1 MGKIMH
7 RILVNEEVCTGCR
20 ACEIACV
27 AWHEGHFG
35 TATSR
40 IRVTKIEHLGADQP
54 HVCRLCWRAPCVAA
68 CPTGA
73 LYREGVTEAVLLSAD
88 DCIGCSACVDAC
100 PFGVVTL
107 HPESGLALICDL
119 CGGDPACT
127 KRCATGAI
135 VYTDLA
141 AGSNAKRQKLARE
154 RLALRTG
161 KINQRMPE
169 S

>member
-1 MGKIMH
+1 MGKIVH
-7 RILVNEEVCTGCR
+7 RILVNEEACTGCR
-20 ACEIACV
+20 ACEVACV

-35 TATSR
+35 TATAR
-40 IRVTKIEHLGADQP
+40 IQVTKIENLGVDRP

-73 LYREGVTEAVLLSAD
+73 LYRERTAGAVLLNAD

-100 PFGVVTL
+100 PFGVITL

-119 CGGDPACT
+119 CAGDPACV

-135 VYTDLA
+135 AYADPAVGPGT
-141 AGSNAKRQKLARE
+141 KRQKLARN
-154 RLALRTG
+154 RLSLETG
-161 KINQRMPE
+161 KGTGER
-169 S
+169 